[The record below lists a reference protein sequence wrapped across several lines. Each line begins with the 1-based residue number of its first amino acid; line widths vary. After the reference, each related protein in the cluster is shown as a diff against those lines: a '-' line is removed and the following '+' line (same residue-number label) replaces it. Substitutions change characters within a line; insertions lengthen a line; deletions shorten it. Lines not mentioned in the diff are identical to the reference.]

1 MVVYAV
7 AGDDVPESSGAKLR
21 IGIPGWFVAVL
32 VWNRLTLRNLPTMTV
47 TDIFETEAIENR
59 PDS

>member
-21 IGIPGWFVAVL
+21 IGIPGWFVTVL
-32 VWNRLTLRNLPTMTV
+32 VWNRLTLR
-47 TDIFETEAIENR
+47 DCDRHF
-59 PDS
+59 